1 MRVLLIE
8 DDVDLAAT
16 VAEYL
21 AARGWQ
27 VDHAYDGLAGLRLVE
42 AGKPDL
48 VILDIGLPG
57 LDGLQVCERLRRD
70 LQASMPVLM
79 LTARDA
85 LEDKLEGFD
94 RGADDYL
101 VKPFSLAE
109 LERRLQA
116 LLRRS
121 QGRTESIQ
129 RVGPLELNLHTRE
142 VRRGGTLLSLS
153 RLEFEVLALLM
164 TASPAA
170 VSKEELAR
178 RVWNED
184 FVGDETIRAHIYQ
197 LRQVVDKPFDQP
209 LIQTIRGYGHALRE
223 AAKDA

>member
-27 VDHAYDGLAGLRLVE
+27 VDHAYDGPAGLRLGG
-42 AGKPDL
+42 ATAPD
-48 VILDIGLPG
+48 VIILDIGLPG
-57 LDGLQVCERLRRD
+57 LSGYEVCERLRREARD
-70 LQASMPVLM
+70 PVPVLM

-116 LLRRS
+116 LTRRA
-121 QGRTESIQ
+121 QGRVESRQ
-129 RVGPLELNLHTRE
+129 RVGPLELDTQTRQ
-142 VRRGGTLLSLS
+142 VRRDGQLLTLS
-153 RLEFEVLALLM
+153 RLEFDILALLM
-164 TASPAA
+164 AASPAA

-184 FVGDETIRAHIYQ
+184 FVGDETIRAHI
-197 LRQVVDKPFDQP
+197 
-209 LIQTIRGYGHALRE
+209 IRGYGHAVRE
-223 AAKDA
+223 ADDA